1 MAVSRPYRDQIME
14 NQQLTSWWWF
24 DGLTDQITKEAIS
37 DYLAEKGLGVPRVV
51 EINYVDDT
59 CKQATVE
66 IVGLSPE
73 REYTRNYD

>member
-1 MAVSRPYRDQIME
+1 MAVSRPYRDQIMA

-37 DYLAEKGLGVPRVV
+37 DYLAEKGLGFPRVV

-59 CKQATVE
+59 RKQATVG
-66 IVGLSPE
+66 IVGLNPE
-73 REYTRNYD
+73 REYTHNYD

>member
-1 MAVSRPYRDQIME
+1 MAVSRPYRESIME

-37 DYLAEKGLGVPRVV
+37 DYLTMKRMGFPKVV
-51 EINYVDDT
+51 KINYVDDNR
-59 CKQATVE
+59 KQANVG

-73 REYTRNYD
+73 RKYIHN